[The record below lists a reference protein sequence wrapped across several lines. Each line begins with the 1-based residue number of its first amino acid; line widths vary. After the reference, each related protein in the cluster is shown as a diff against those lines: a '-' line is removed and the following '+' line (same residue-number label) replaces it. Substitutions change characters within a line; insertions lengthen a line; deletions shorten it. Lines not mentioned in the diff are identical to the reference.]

1 MGYLQLVSPSLRIP
15 AVFSAMNIDGLCM
28 PLISR
33 TNSHMYVLV
42 KFSRSSLYCK
52 QVKIGMIHLFILHTH
67 RICN

>member
-1 MGYLQLVSPSLRIP
+1 MNGICIEEQLVSPSLRIP
-15 AVFSAMNIDGLCM
+15 TVLSAMNIDGLCM

-52 QVKIGMIHLFILHTH
+52 QVKIGI
-67 RICN
+67 